1 VPDIVIHALAS
12 AAYLGLAG
20 HFWNTRWRRPARA
33 TGLQAWE
40 RAAILAPLALHGA
53 LLYSGVFAAPELR
66 FGFAQGLS
74 IMMFVGVAL
83 YWVETLFYRL
93 EGLEALMLTLAA
105 VAVPLPALFAG
116 RPVEVEGSEFKLHL
130 ALAMI
135 AYSLFVIAV
144 LHAFLMA
151 IVERHLHHKQAAV
164 PAGLPPLLTLEQL
177 LFRTI
182 GVAFLFLTLTL
193 VTGMILT
200 DVKFGRLLRFNHET
214 VFAVL
219 AWLTFAGLLLG
230 RYAWGWRGRTAVRWT
245 LTGFVMIL
253 LANVGTAFVLEVIL
267 KRP

>member
-1 VPDIVIHALAS
+1 MPDIVIHALAS
-12 AAYLGLAG
+12 AAYLGLAW

-33 TGLQAWE
+33 ELQAWE
-40 RAAILAPLALHGA
+40 RGAILAPLALHGA
-53 LLYSGVFAAPELR
+53 LLYGGVFAAAELR
-66 FGFAQGLS
+66 FGFAQALS
-74 IMMFVGVAL
+74 VMMLVGVAL
-83 YWVETLFYRL
+83 YWTETLFYRL
-93 EGLEALMLTLAA
+93 EGLEVLLLPLAA
-105 VAVPLPALFAG
+105 IAVPLPALFPG
-116 RPVEVEGSEFKLHL
+116 RAIDVQGGEFKLHL

-151 IVERHLHHKQAAV
+151 LAERHLHNREPGA

-182 GVAFLFLTLTL
+182 AIAFVFLTLTL

-200 DVKFGRLLRFNHET
+200 DVKFGRLMRFNHET

-219 AWLTFAGLLLG
+219 AWLTFAGLLAG

-267 KRP
+267 KRPG